1 MRKYFV
7 SILLLTLVQSAIS
20 SQHLTHEI
28 GLHAGSAMVQGD
40 YQNNYD
46 LNSITRV
53 SGISVSLTHTVH
65 FFNRNLRWNAN
76 HFLWVHI
83 ALRSELNI
91 VSGIS
96 LEHQG
101 RYVTQNSE
109 QGIKLRAMRGSL
121 NLISFGL
128 QLEYFVR
135 PLGDYPHH
143 SSNIKLNPYFLAGI
157 HYNMY
162 NNNLTSSLGDWQQDI
177 SVIPDK
183 WQAPGALDIGPGSAL
198 SATLGFGTRYKFSD
212 DLDLNFQLSS
222 KYFFSDSVD
231 GLNAPSTENRFND
244 FLANTQFGII
254 YHLNLSRP
262 LRLF

>member
-1 MRKYFV
+1 MRKCLK
-7 SILLLTLVQSAIS
+7 LLLLVTLVHNAVSG
-20 SQHLTHEI
+20 QHFTHEI
-28 GLHAGSAMVQGD
+28 GLHAGSAIIQSD
-40 YQNNYD
+40 YQTNYD

-53 SGISVSLTHTVH
+53 SGMSVSLTHTMH
-65 FFNRNLRWNAN
+65 FFNQNLRWNAN
-76 HFLWVHI
+76 HFLWDHI

-109 QGIKLRAMRGSL
+109 QGIKLGAMRGSL
-121 NLISFGL
+121 NLMSFGL

-135 PLGDYPHH
+135 PLGDYLHH
-143 SSNIKLNPYFLAGI
+143 SSNIKLNPYLLAGI
-157 HYNMY
+157 QYNMY
-162 NNNLTSSLGDWQQDI
+162 NNDLTSSLGDWQQDI
-177 SVIPDK
+177 SVLPDK

-212 DLDLNFQLSS
+212 DLDLNFQLSL

-231 GLNAPSTENRFND
+231 GLNAPTAENNFND
-244 FLANTQFGII
+244 FLANAQVGVV
-254 YHLNLSRP
+254 YHLNFSRP